1 MKLYLAVLLFQVV
14 PFLRTSKA
22 ETKLNSL
29 NGETMKR
36 FLWFGVFILA
46 ISGATAQTGANPK
59 ATPPKPTVKKS
70 AAPARASAGEVQELR
85 DALAA
90 QQKQSDEQR
99 QQLEQVK
106 SQLQQL
112 LEATQQANASA
123 QKVQGSAEQA
133 QTTAAQAQQS
143 ASDAQRLADQASSSA
158 AEAKTGLEVT
168 DKRSKDEDKKLSALQ
183 DLVGRFRFNGDIR
196 VRGESFFQDG
206 VPDRNRGRIRVRF
219 GVDGKL
225 NEDFVGGFALATGSL
240 GDPTTTNES
249 FTNFFDR
256 KTIGLDRGYIT
267 YNPVAHRW
275 LSLTGG
281 KFAYAWNRTQVTGDP
296 DINPEGFNEKL
307 SWDLN
312 TPVVKNFAVDFMQLL
327 FNESSTGTDSYALGG
342 QISGKLQFGRLTTTP
357 SFLAI
362 KWNNPDSI
370 LQASGFA
377 VQATTTTGGLQVPG
391 EGPGCSKGTGLPTVP
406 PCAFAANTLT
416 NATYNDP
423 SGKPHFFSQFL
434 YADFILN
441 NQIRTGSDRRPI
453 NLLLEYEDNLDAKD
467 HPLAATGNGVVL
479 TGLGKQSHTYLA
491 DISLGQTKNKND
503 IQVGYAWL
511 REEQDAAIASFAES
525 DQRAPTNVLQNR
537 WYALWKLRANTIAS
551 YTFWYGRTLNSNLQ
565 HAVLATGTKPG
576 EEEPYLKRMQFDLIY
591 SF

>member
-1 MKLYLAVLLFQVV
+1 
-14 PFLRTSKA
+14 
-22 ETKLNSL
+22 
-29 NGETMKR
+29 MKR

>member
-1 MKLYLAVLLFQVV
+1 
-14 PFLRTSKA
+14 
-22 ETKLNSL
+22 
-29 NGETMKR
+29 MKR
-36 FLWFGVFILA
+36 FLRSSTLILL
-46 ISGATAQTGANPK
+46 ISSATAQTGANPK
-59 ATPPKPTVKKS
+59 A
-70 AAPARASAGEVQELR
+70 AAPKSTAKRSPAPVRVSAKEIQELR

-90 QQKQSDEQR
+90 QQERADEQR
-99 QQLEQVK
+99 QQLDEVK

-112 LEATQQANASA
+112 LEATRQANASA
-123 QKVQGSAEQA
+123 PKVQGSAEQA
-133 QTTAAQAQQS
+133 QTTAAQAEQS
-143 ASDAQRLADQASSSA
+143 AAEAQRLADQASSSA
-158 AEAKTGLEVT
+158 AEAKTALTVA
-168 DKRSKDEDKKLSALQ
+168 DKKSKEEDKKLSALQ
-183 DLVGRFRFNGDIR
+183 DVVGRFRFNGDIR

-225 NEDFVGGFALATGSL
+225 NEDFIGGLALATGSL
-240 GDPTTTNES
+240 GDPTTTNET

-275 LSLTGG
+275 LSLTAG

-296 DINPEGFNEKL
+296 DINPEGFNEKF

-312 TPVVKNFAVDFMQLL
+312 TRVVKNFTVDLMQLL
-327 FNESSTGTDSYALGG
+327 YNEASAGTDSYSLGG
-342 QISGKLQFGRLTTTP
+342 QVSAKIQVGRLTTTP
-357 SFLAI
+357 TFMAI

-370 LQASGFA
+370 LQASAFA

-391 EGPGCSKGTGLPTVP
+391 EGPGCGKGSGLPTVP
-406 PCAFAANTLT
+406 PCAFSANGMT

-441 NQIRTGSDRRPI
+441 NQIKTTSDRFPI
-453 NLLLEYEDNLDAKD
+453 NLLLEYENNLDAKD
-467 HPLAATGNGVVL
+467 HPLAPTGNGVAL

-503 IQVGYAWL
+503 FQIGYAWL

-525 DQRAPTNVLQNR
+525 DQRAPTNILQNR
-537 WYALWKLRANTIAS
+537 WYALWKLQANTVAS
-551 YTFWYGRTLNSNLQ
+551 YTFWYGRTLHSNLQ
-565 HAVLATGTKPG
+565 HAVLATGVTPG
-576 EEEPYLKRMQFDLIY
+576 QQEPYLKRMQVDLIY

>member
-1 MKLYLAVLLFQVV
+1 
-14 PFLRTSKA
+14 
-22 ETKLNSL
+22 
-29 NGETMKR
+29 MKR
-36 FLWFGVFILA
+36 FLWFSAFILV
-46 ISGATAQTGANPK
+46 ISSATAQTGAHPK
-59 ATPPKPTVKKS
+59 APPKKPAGQARVS
-70 AAPARASAGEVQELR
+70 AKEVHELR
-85 DALAA
+85 EALAA
-90 QQKQSDEQR
+90 QQKQADEQR
-99 QQLEQVK
+99 QQLDQLK

-112 LEATQQANASA
+112 LDATQQANASA
-123 QKVQGSAEQA
+123 LKVQGSSEQA
-133 QTTAAQAQQS
+133 QTTAAQAQRS
-143 ASDAQRLADQASSSA
+143 ATEAQGLADQASSSA
-158 AEAKTGLEVT
+158 AEAKTALSVV
-168 DKRSKDEDKKLSALQ
+168 DKQSKDEDKKLSALQ
-183 DLVGRFRFNGDIR
+183 DILGRFRFNGDIR

-206 VPDRNRGRIRVRF
+206 VADRNRGRVRVRF

-240 GDPTTTNES
+240 GDPTTTNET

-296 DINPEGFNEKL
+296 DINPEGFNEKF

-312 TPVVKNFAVDFMQLL
+312 IPVVKNLAVDFMQLL

-342 QISGKLQFGRLTTTP
+342 QVSGKLQLGRLTTTP
-357 SFLAI
+357 SFQAI

-370 LQASGFA
+370 LRASAFA
-377 VQATTTTGGLQVPG
+377 VQATMTTGGLPVPG
-391 EGPGCSKGTGLPTVP
+391 EGPGCSKGSSLPTVP
-406 PCAFAANTLT
+406 PCAFAANNLT
-416 NATYNDP
+416 NASYNDP
-423 SGKPHFFSQFL
+423 SGKPRFYSQFL

-441 NQIRTGSDRRPI
+441 NQIRTGSDRWPI

-503 IQVGYAWL
+503 IQIGYAWL
-511 REEQDAAIASFAES
+511 REEQDVAIASFAES
-525 DQRAPTNVLQNR
+525 DQRAPTNILQNR
-537 WYALWKLRANTIAS
+537 WYALWRVRANAVAS

-565 HAVLATGTKPG
+565 HALLATGTTAG
-576 EEEPYLKRMQFDLIY
+576 EQEPYLKRMQFDSIY

>member
-1 MKLYLAVLLFQVV
+1 M
-14 PFLRTSKA
+14 R
-22 ETKLNSL
+22 
-29 NGETMKR
+29 R
-36 FLWFGVFILA
+36 FLWFITFVLLIG
-46 ISGATAQTGANPK
+46 GATAQTGASPRPAPPQSASKK
-59 ATPPKPTVKKS
+59 ARSQARVTVK
-70 AAPARASAGEVQELR
+70 EVQELH

-90 QQKQSDEQR
+90 QQKQSEEQR
-99 QQLEQVK
+99 QQLDQLK

-112 LEATQQANASA
+112 LDATQQTKASA

-143 ASDAQRLADQASSSA
+143 ATEAQRLADQASSSA
-158 AEAKTGLEVT
+158 AEAKAALSVV
-168 DKRSKDEDKKLSALQ
+168 DKQSKDEDKKLSALQ
-183 DLVGRFRFNGDIR
+183 DIVGRFGLNGDIR

-206 VPDRNRGRIRVRF
+206 VPDRNRGRLRVRF

-225 NEDFVGGFALATGSL
+225 GEDFVGGLALATGSL
-240 GDPTTTNES
+240 GDPTTTNETL
-249 FTNFFDR
+249 TNFFDR
-256 KTIGLDRGYIT
+256 KTIGLDRGYII
-267 YNPVAHRW
+267 YNPIAHKW

-312 TPVVKNFAVDFMQLL
+312 TPVVKNLAVDFMELL

-342 QISGKLQFGRLTTTP
+342 QISGKLQIGRLTTTP

-370 LQASGFA
+370 LQASAFA
-377 VQATTTTGGLQVPG
+377 VQATTMTGGLPVPR
-391 EGPGCSKGTGLPTVP
+391 EGPGCSKGSGLPTVP
-406 PCAFAANTLT
+406 PCAFAANNLT

-423 SGKPHFFSQFL
+423 SGKPHFYSQFL

-441 NQIRTGSDRRPI
+441 NQIRTGSDRWPI
-453 NLLLEYEDNLDAKD
+453 NLLLEYENNLDAKD

-491 DISLGQTKNKND
+491 DISLGQTKTKND

-511 REEQDAAIASFAES
+511 RAEQDAAIASFAES
-525 DQRAPTNVLQNR
+525 DQRAPTNILQNR
-537 WYALWKLRANTIAS
+537 SYALWKVRANTMAS

-565 HAVLATGTKPG
+565 HAILATGTTTG
-576 EEEPYLKRMQFDLIY
+576 EQEPNLKRMQFDLIY

>member
-1 MKLYLAVLLFQVV
+1 
-14 PFLRTSKA
+14 
-22 ETKLNSL
+22 
-29 NGETMKR
+29 
-36 FLWFGVFILA
+36 
-46 ISGATAQTGANPK
+46 
-59 ATPPKPTVKKS
+59 
-70 AAPARASAGEVQELR
+70 VQ
-85 DALAA
+85 D
-90 QQKQSDEQR
+90 S
-99 QQLEQVK
+99 V
-106 SQLQQL
+106 
-112 LEATQQANASA
+112 
-123 QKVQGSAEQA
+123 EQA

-143 ASDAQRLADQASSSA
+143 ASEAQRLADQASSSA
-158 AEAKTGLEVT
+158 AEAKSALSVV
-168 DKRSKDEDKKLSALQ
+168 DKQSKDEDKKLSALQ
-183 DLVGRFRFNGDIR
+183 DVLGRFRFNGDIR
-196 VRGESFFQDG
+196 VRGESFLQDG
-206 VPDRNRGRIRVRF
+206 VPDRNRGRVRVRF

-225 NEDFVGGFALATGSL
+225 GEDFVGGLALATGSL
-240 GDPTTTNES
+240 GDPTTTNET

-312 TPVVKNFAVDFMQLL
+312 TPVVKNLAVDFMQLL

-342 QISGKLQFGRLTTTP
+342 QISSKLQIGRLTTTP

-370 LQASGFA
+370 LQASAFA
-377 VQATTTTGGLQVPG
+377 VQATTTGALPVPG
-391 EGPGCSKGTGLPTVP
+391 EGPGCSKGSGLPTVP
-406 PCAFAANTLT
+406 PCTFAANNLT

-423 SGKPHFFSQFL
+423 SGKPHFYSQFL
-434 YADFILN
+434 YTDFILN
-441 NQIRTGSDRRPI
+441 NQIRTGSDRWPI
-453 NLLLEYEDNLDAKD
+453 NLLLETENNLDAKD

-479 TGLGKQSHTYLA
+479 TALGKQSHTYLA

-525 DQRAPTNVLQNR
+525 DQRAPTNILQNR
-537 WYALWKLRANTIAS
+537 WYALWKVRANTVAS

-565 HAVLATGTKPG
+565 HAILATETTAG
-576 EEEPYLKRMQFDLIY
+576 EQEPYLKRMQFDLIY